1 MKQYLTTRYPQ
12 SKKHGG
18 VDRAWL
24 LEQRHIAKYPN
35 LLVEVALH
43 PLPPA
48 VLAIRAGMSEDV
60 LIDCLLGKDSIAFIE
75 ARDLLHA
82 MRSNVGTPSFDF
94 AFAKKLSPFEE
105 CEDGN
110 GLKTARQLLRRFKLK
125 HPAIPLLKELLKEDT
140 PPESAVMMVDAFSD
154 FEKPEN
160 ERTSQIT
167 PRLMPYTEEETEA
180 SNA

>member
-24 LEQRHIAKYPN
+24 LEQRHTAKYPN

-60 LIDCLLGKDSIAFIE
+60 LIDCLLGCDSITWPE
-75 ARDLLHA
+75 AHALLPA
-82 MRSNVGTPSFDF
+82 MRTNAGSPSFDF
-94 AFAKKLSPFEE
+94 SFRQELTPFEE
-105 CEDGN
+105 CESGDG
-110 GLKTARQLLRRFKLK
+110 LRTARRLLRRIKLK
-125 HPAIPLLKELLKEDT
+125 HPAIPLLKELLKEDV
-140 PPESAVMMVDAFSD
+140 PPDAAVMLVDAFAD

-160 ERTSQIT
+160 ERNTKII
-167 PRLMPYTEEETEA
+167 PRLLSKPEEEEEDEA
-180 SNA
+180 